1 MISTLQLGLIALGA
15 AFIAGLVAYN
25 WWQERKIRRDL
36 VRRFDGPIDDVLME
50 NSASGNGTDA
60 YQEDEY
66 LEPVADV
73 DDGDFQEP
81 PLAEPAEAADILE
94 DDLREPYVDETA
106 FIDSDEPVELLR
118 ESEPEAL
125 LADPAEE
132 AEIPAAV
139 ERQAVAPTPDIPAPV
154 SEIPAQQPVPQAT
167 TRPTTPL
174 PSTVD
179 AIIDEVAVLTLTEGV
194 AGSIVRSRLNP
205 MADFGKP
212 ARWFGWSQDAWL
224 PLTREFEQ
232 REFSVIVGALQLAD
246 RSGPVQADGLLSF
259 QDQVEHLA
267 VELGAALNWYE
278 PRETLR
284 YASTLDQFC
293 IEVDVTVTLHITA
306 GIEGPFAGTKLR
318 SLAEASGLRLKEDGR
333 FHQMNEVGETLYTL
347 SNADQRPLT
356 EDGLRTATLHDM
368 VLMLDVP
375 RVGKGAEVFRQM
387 AMFGSRLE
395 TTLNARLTDANRR
408 ALNDPQIEQIRSQI
422 QAIHG
427 KLQERHITPGGAT
440 ALRLFS

>member
-1 MISTLQLGLIALGA
+1 LGLIALGA

-25 WWQERKIRRDL
+25 WWQERKIRRDM

-50 NSASGNGTDA
+50 NSASGNDTDV

-66 LEPVADV
+66 LEPVAAV
-73 DDGDFQEP
+73 DEGDFQEP
-81 PLAEPAEAADILE
+81 PLAEPVETEDILE
-94 DDLREPYVDETA
+94 DDLREPYVDEAA
-106 FIDSDEPVELLR
+106 FVDSDESVALGEN
-118 ESEPEAL
+118 EPEVL
-125 LADPAEE
+125 LADQVAEV
-132 AEIPAAV
+132 EIPVAT
-139 ERQAVAPTPDIPAPV
+139 EQQAVASTPDIPAPA
-154 SEIPAQQPVPQAT
+154 SETLAQQPAVHT
-167 TRPTTPL
+167 ITRPTTPL
-174 PSTVD
+174 PSAVD
-179 AIIDEVAVLTLTEGV
+179 TIIDEVAVLTLAESV
-194 AGSIVRSRLNP
+194 AGSSIRSSLNP

-212 ARWFGWSQDAWL
+212 VRWFGWSQDAWL

-246 RSGPVQADGLLSF
+246 RSGPIQADGLLSF
-259 QDQVEHLA
+259 QDQVEHLST
-267 VELGAALNWYE
+267 ELGATLSWYE

-318 SLAEASGLRLKEDGR
+318 SLAEASGLKLKEDGR

-356 EDGLRTATLHDM
+356 EESLRTATLHDM

-427 KLQERHITPGGAT
+427 KLQERHITPGGAS